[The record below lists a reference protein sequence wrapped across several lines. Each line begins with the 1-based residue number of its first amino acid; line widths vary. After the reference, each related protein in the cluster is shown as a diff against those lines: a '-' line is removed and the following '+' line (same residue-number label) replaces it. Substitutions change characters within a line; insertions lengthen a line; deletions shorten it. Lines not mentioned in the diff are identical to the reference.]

1 MSALP
6 GALSYDQALGNN
18 GQKIDGH
25 DVGLFSFLK
34 KKNDAVAEAPA
45 TRLRAGEPS
54 RLSNDAER
62 ERQREIARA
71 TAAKIDAI
79 ELAMTTDLFDDLDTG
94 WGSGHRPP
102 AAAATPLAIN
112 ADTELGPL
120 GEQPDAAVTPA
131 NAPVVE
137 ESAILY
143 ANGQAD
149 LAEGMLR
156 DCLQELGRT
165 ERLPWWMLFDLYQAQ
180 GREQEFD
187 SIAIDYASHFETSPP
202 GYTDRS
208 PRAAPQE
215 SFAGVA
221 PALRLPAVLDAS
233 LAAHL
238 PALRKPAPPGTPVRL
253 DFAAV
258 RSADAD
264 GCAALLASL
273 QALRREGR
281 AVVLAGADA
290 LLAVLRPMLAIG
302 ERGSGEA
309 PWLLLLE
316 LLQLLDREK
325 DFEETAM
332 DYCVTFEVSP
342 PSFETPLRAA
352 TGAAGGASAPG
363 MDGAA
368 PETEQR
374 FLLPPVVDGDI
385 GALLAAIDAY
395 AAAQVQVLPG
405 QDLAGAPEAGAPEA
419 AAPAPGDSVPA
430 LPLAAPVVLDCSR
443 LARIGFTAAGALHV
457 RLRGLAGA
465 GHPVELRELN
475 HMAAALLR
483 LLNYGDC
490 ARLYA
495 HKY

>member
-1 MSALP
+1 M
-6 GALSYDQALGNN
+6 
-18 GQKIDGH
+18 
-25 DVGLFSFLK
+25 GLFSFLK
-34 KKNDAVAEAPA
+34 KKNDGVAEAPA

-54 RLSNDAER
+54 RLSTDAER
-62 ERQREIARA
+62 ERQRDIARA

-79 ELAMTTDLFDDLDTG
+79 ELAMTTDLFDDLDAG

-102 AAAATPLAIN
+102 AAAATPLATS

-120 GEQPDAAVTPA
+120 AEPPDTAVTPA

-156 DCLQELGRT
+156 DCLAELGRT

-180 GREQEFD
+180 GREQDFD

-202 GYTDRS
+202 AYTDRL
-208 PRAAPQE
+208 PRAAPQPA
-215 SFAGVA
+215 FAGVA
-221 PALRLPAVLDAS
+221 PALRLPAALDAS
-233 LAAHL
+233 LGAHL
-238 PALRKPAPPGTPVRL
+238 AALRKPAPPGTPVRL
-253 DFAAV
+253 DFGAV
-258 RSADAD
+258 RSANPE

-273 QALRREGR
+273 QALRRDER

-342 PSFETPLRAA
+342 PSFETPLLAPA
-352 TGAAGGASAPG
+352 GAASA
-363 MDGAA
+363 AA
-368 PETEQR
+368 ADTAGLEAEQR
-374 FLLPPVVDGDI
+374 FLLPPAVDGDI

-395 AAAQVQVLPG
+395 AASDEDVSGATDGGVPVL
-405 QDLAGAPEAGAPEA
+405 AT
-419 AAPAPGDSVPA
+419 
-430 LPLAAPVVLDCSR
+430 PVVLDCSR

-457 RLRGLAGA
+457 RLRSLAGA

-475 HMAAALLR
+475 HMVAALLR

-495 HKY
+495 HRY